1 MKPVF
6 CLQSQLFF
14 PRFRFLWKKSL
25 NNLPKPLVVC
35 NIFLVKIGKVFF
47 SFLLLIEMYT
57 RLFVSCKKIY
67 LLRWDF
73 LRISSLICHWHY
85 RFRQNIVHEWFIIYT
100 EIYFLAKSMLITHF
114 CAYFIKTIGII
125 LIEIPNFLFQEVL
138 YLMSSYSLHFDS

>member
-1 MKPVF
+1 
-6 CLQSQLFF
+6 
-14 PRFRFLWKKSL
+14 
-25 NNLPKPLVVC
+25 
-35 NIFLVKIGKVFF
+35 
-47 SFLLLIEMYT
+47 MYT

-100 EIYFLAKSMLITHF
+100 EIYFLAKGMPITHF

-125 LIEIPNFLFQEVL
+125 LIEIPNFLFQEVP
-138 YLMSSYSLHFDS
+138 YLMSSDSLHFDS